1 MAQRRNER
9 SCGWQ
14 DLELPLLDWESGLYR
29 PELLRS
35 RLVQE
40 LVRAGPGGPPVA
52 VVLVQG
58 EPTFRRRLK
67 AASVRAIAG
76 LLASVGRPEDVPARL
91 RPRLFALLLPGVEE
105 PAAQRIARAIALE
118 LHVAMAGSGDRCHVS
133 CLGYPGHRRELEEL
147 ASGIGMTGRRR
158 RQRATGRRA
167 RETGDVPSD
176 RC

>member
-1 MAQRRNER
+1 MAQRRKER

-14 DLELPLLDWESGLYR
+14 DLVLPLLDWESGLYR

-35 RLVQE
+35 QLAQE

-52 VVLVQG
+52 VVLVRG

-76 LLASVGRPEDVPARL
+76 VLASVARPEDVPARL
-91 RPRLFALLLPGVEE
+91 RSRLFALLLPGVAEA
-105 PAAQRIARAIALE
+105 AAQRIARAIALE
-118 LHVAMAGSGDRCHVS
+118 LHVATAGSGDRCHVS

-147 ASGIGMTGRRR
+147 AAGIGMAGRPR
-158 RQRATGRRA
+158 RQRAAARRPP
-167 RETGDVPSD
+167 EGEDVPSD